1 MCNESTDVDFEF
13 QRTMVDKLLSARAA
27 NFVDRET
34 ESLHVKLEM
43 HSLEVTEVNVL
54 MLLLSNAMDNSMEY
68 INESLNCNGL
78 IPITPVEFLCFI
90 GTLLLSSVF
99 NASAKRAWEMMDKVT
114 GGKCMVCKCFM

>member
-1 MCNESTDVDFEF
+1 M
-13 QRTMVDKLLSARAA
+13 
-27 NFVDRET
+27 
-34 ESLHVKLEM
+34 KLEM